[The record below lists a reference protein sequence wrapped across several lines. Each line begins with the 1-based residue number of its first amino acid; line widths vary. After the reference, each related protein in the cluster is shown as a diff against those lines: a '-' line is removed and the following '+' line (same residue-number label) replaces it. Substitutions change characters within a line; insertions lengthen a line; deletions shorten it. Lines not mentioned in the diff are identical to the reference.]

1 MKRYLAI
8 RKAVVEK
15 MYTAQKK
22 QFPQP
27 ALECCSFA

>member
-15 MYTAQKK
+15 MYTARLGT
-22 QFPQP
+22 
-27 ALECCSFA
+27 ARHLRRGA